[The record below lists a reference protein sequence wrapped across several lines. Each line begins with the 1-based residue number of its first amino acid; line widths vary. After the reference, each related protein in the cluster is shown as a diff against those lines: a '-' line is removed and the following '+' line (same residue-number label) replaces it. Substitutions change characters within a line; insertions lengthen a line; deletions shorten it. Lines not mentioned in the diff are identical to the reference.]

1 MNKVVRL
8 TESNLIKI
16 IKNILNENEFLDEPR
31 DNSFTVEPN
40 ARMIPRE
47 KQIQNM
53 FGKYEDQIPND
64 VLRYMRKNPQL
75 MMDRLARIY
84 GDNFIEYAEK
94 AYVKNMKLWKDEY

>member
-1 MNKVVRL
+1 M
-8 TESNLIKI
+8 SKI
-16 IKNILNENEFLDEPR
+16 IRLKESDLTKIITNILNEEEYLDEPN
-31 DNSFTVEPN
+31 DNSFSVEPN
-40 ARMIPRE
+40 VKMIPRE
-47 KQIQNM
+47 KQIQKM
-53 FGKYEDQIPND
+53 FGKYEEQIPND

>member
-1 MNKVVRL
+1 
-8 TESNLIKI
+8 
-16 IKNILNENEFLDEPR
+16 
-31 DNSFTVEPN
+31 
-40 ARMIPRE
+40 
-47 KQIQNM
+47 M

-94 AYVKNMKLWKDEY
+94 AYVKNMKLWKDNY